1 MHVRTCTLLVSAKT
15 LSMTRTTGKFR
26 LMALC
31 GLTAVILW
39 FSSCNFFRAPGRD
52 DCDKLLPRET
62 MVDVLS
68 DMYLLEAFLVE
79 YQHVRRGVRDS
90 SAYYY
95 AGLFDHH
102 GVDPEE
108 FEAALECYL
117 LDRREMD
124 LIHEMMLN
132 RLSVME
138 TEEEQM
144 LDIDEFMEDPALPE
158 DAPEE
163 EVPLEEELPE
173 EDELPEEEEPRN

>member
-1 MHVRTCTLLVSAKT
+1 MLL
-15 LSMTRTTGKFR
+15 
-26 LMALC
+26 
-31 GLTAVILW
+31 

-52 DCDKLLPRET
+52 DCDKLLSRET

-79 YQHVRRGVRDS
+79 YQHVQRGVRDS
-90 SAYYY
+90 SEYYY
-95 AGLFDHH
+95 AGLFDRH
-102 GVDPEE
+102 GVEPEQ

-138 TEEEQM
+138 TEEEQLLPM
-144 LDIDEFMEDPALPE
+144 DEMRE
-158 DAPEE
+158 AP
-163 EVPLEEELPE
+163 LPE
-173 EDELPEEEEPRN
+173 EDTPEEEEILQEETLPRE

>member
-1 MHVRTCTLLVSAKT
+1 
-15 LSMTRTTGKFR
+15 MTRVSGNFR
-26 LMALC
+26 FIAIC
-31 GLTAVILW
+31 GLTAVMLW
-39 FSSCNFFRAPGRD
+39 SSSCNFFRAPGRD

-79 YQHVRRGVRDS
+79 YQHVQRGVRDS

-95 AGLFDHH
+95 AGLFNRH
-102 GVDPEE
+102 GVDPAE

-138 TEEEQM
+138 SEEEQM

-158 DAPEE
+158 DTPE

-173 EDELPEEEEPRN
+173 EELPEEEEPVQQEETPPED

>member
-1 MHVRTCTLLVSAKT
+1 
-15 LSMTRTTGKFR
+15 MTRISGYFR
-26 LMALC
+26 YIAAC
-31 GLTAVILW
+31 GLIASMML
-39 FSSCNFFRAPGRD
+39 FSSCNFFRAPGKD

-79 YQHVRRGVRDS
+79 YQHVQEGVRDS
-90 SAYYY
+90 TEYYY
-95 AGLFDHH
+95 AGLFDRH
-102 GVDPEE
+102 GIDPEQ
-108 FEAALECYL
+108 FEEALECYL

-144 LDIDEFMEDPALPE
+144 GPVEDMMDTP
-158 DAPEE
+158 APEE
-163 EVPLEEELPE
+163 EEAPQEEEAPE
-173 EDELPEEEEPRN
+173 

>member
-1 MHVRTCTLLVSAKT
+1 
-15 LSMTRTTGKFR
+15 MTRIPGYFR
-26 LMALC
+26 FLAFC
-31 GLTAVILW
+31 GLAASMLL

-52 DCDKLLPRET
+52 DCDKLLSRET

-79 YQHVRRGVRDS
+79 YQHVQRGVRDS
-90 SAYYY
+90 SEYYY
-95 AGLFDHH
+95 AGLFDRH
-102 GVDPEE
+102 GVEPEQ

-138 TEEEQM
+138 TEEEQLLPM
-144 LDIDEFMEDPALPE
+144 DEMRE
-158 DAPEE
+158 AP
-163 EVPLEEELPE
+163 LPE
-173 EDELPEEEEPRN
+173 EDTPEEEEILQEETLPRE

>member
-1 MHVRTCTLLVSAKT
+1 
-15 LSMTRTTGKFR
+15 MTRIPGYFR
-26 LMALC
+26 FLAFC
-31 GLTAVILW
+31 GLAASMLL

-52 DCDKLLPRET
+52 DCDKLLSRET

-79 YQHVRRGVRDS
+79 YQHVQRGVRDS
-90 SAYYY
+90 SEYYY
-95 AGLFDHH
+95 AGLFDRH
-102 GVDPEE
+102 GVEPEQ

-138 TEEEQM
+138 TEEEQLLPM
-144 LDIDEFMEDPALPE
+144 DEMRE
-158 DAPEE
+158 AP
-163 EVPLEEELPE
+163 LPE
-173 EDELPEEEEPRN
+173 ETLPRE